1 VLALDLPW
9 LENVERAAKPKRLPT
24 VLTRRE
30 VDELLSCL
38 DGSLWLIGNLLYGSG
53 MRLMEALRLRIK
65 DIDPSRRQVMIR
77 DGKGRK
83 DRATMLAGSLIDPLR
98 VHLDKVRLLHQRD
111 LDEGYGAVYLPY
123 ALERK

>member
-1 VLALDLPW
+1 MLALDLPW